1 MSDGVSNATN
11 AEITLPVGMKNNGV
25 PAVAPVG
32 IAFDDGILV
41 SSTTR
46 WQINHTAPTIL
57 EFRLNGSTYGW
68 TASGTKR
75 FFCEGF
81 YEAE

>member
-1 MSDGVSNATN
+1 
-11 AEITLPVGMKNNGV
+11 MKNNGV

-57 EFRLNGSTYGW
+57 EFRLNGSYTGW